1 MESIED
7 LLTREC
13 AKNCPDPLARVLRLI
28 RAKWAVPLLVVLG
41 DSEPLRYA
49 VLQRQ
54 LAVPPKELA
63 RVLRIFEAEGLVKRT
78 VFPTVPPAV
87 EYALT
92 DRGRSLL
99 PALLP
104 LASWAVQ
111 NQDVCTDRFRVMS
124 AQ

>member
-1 MESIED
+1 
-7 LLTREC
+7 
-13 AKNCPDPLARVLRLI
+13 VLRLI
-28 RAKWAVPLLVVLG
+28 RAKWAVPLLVALG
-41 DSEPLRYA
+41 DSDLPLRYA

-54 LAVPPKELA
+54 IAVPPKELA
-63 RVLRIFEAEGLVKRT
+63 RVLRIFEAEGLVRRT
-78 VFPTVPPAV
+78 VYPTVPPAV

-111 NQDVCTDRFRVMS
+111 NHDVCSDLTG
-124 AQ
+124 ATTEH